1 MDEFTFP
8 CTKGGSVSSEGS
20 AISENPYI
28 PCSCQHN
35 FKEEGMPKAGPSM
48 KDTLLYIRTSS
59 PINAQ
64 VIPYPGA
71 KLAIKEQVN
80 HVLIYI
86 LIANETEIIILA

>member
-35 FKEEGMPKAGPSM
+35 FKEEGKSEAGPSM
-48 KDTLLYIRTSS
+48 DDTPLDIRATS

-64 VIPYPGA
+64 VIPYSGA
-71 KLAIKEQVN
+71 ELAIEEQMDS
-80 HVLIYI
+80 VLIQI
-86 LIANETEIIILA
+86 FTTDETKIIILT